1 MIPPGGIQVGKGLRG
16 AVGGNDF
23 FGQDSAA
30 VVADDRHQAIFGTGG
45 RLGNG
50 GGVLMLATFVDD
62 ILGVDNQGIIR
73 DFQVH
78 VVRHIDFAVHG
89 EFAVNGDIL
98 GQMQFLAG
106 RDIGAVV
113 KGNVGLTVP
122 HHSGKLFHVAELHHH
137 VPLAVQHR
145 HNLCIRTEGV
155 VTQPLQSAV
164 EFHICRTYPVL
175 GGVVGVVDISAQGLA
190 ANVSQALRQVNRL
203 QRNAPEGAVPDVSQA
218 IRQVNGRQR
227 AAALECRR
235 ANLFQGAGQGDG
247 SHVAHTG
254 QAIVAD
260 IRHTFANHHGFLQ
273 VTGKAAVFP
282 NFQGSWNF
290 QHSVGID
297 LQADGLGVPAQ
308 VAHALVAHG
317 FQVFGHVEFRDV
329 EHLVKGP
336 LPDLFNGVRQVQ
348 LVDVLVLEKYPLV
361 DAGDGVGP
369 VVAFAVH
376 FGRQGILSSRRSGIK
391 AHHLHL
397 GVRGGHVREG
407 AVVEAHA
414 VVAGVGHAVE
424 QNLLA
429 VAAAAQGSR
438 RGLGLHIH
446 HRFFAQGQVP
456 GAEAVLANGGNA
468 GADVYRFHPLAV
480 DVGAKANG
488 LHIVRNVNG
497 LHVGK
502 PGKGPCINFLDTFRN
517 GDPFQAGAVEG
528 GVADFLQSVGQGDT
542 LQGRAA
548 PEHSLGDFLQVGRQL
563 HIGQVWTIVEDVGAK
578 LGHTLR
584 NGGSLHRGAHKGL
597 FADVLHAVR
606 QIQGGNLGFA
616 ERLVANPHQT
626 GRHFVK
632 FRGNEGVKGIG
643 IHIFQAVRQADFR
656 QLIAQEESAVA
667 YVGHPLRNGNGSDGH
682 IHVKRVCANGGDP
695 EGLAAVF
702 HRGRNDNIAGH
713 VAVAGAVS
721 ARPLGHQLHR
731 IRADHLPA
739 KAVIGLEAVVQ
750 FRRLAIG
757 EVNRFTLAHRDQGI
771 SRQAGDR
778 CCGDRGG
785 TVGHAG
791 DHALAVHRGNGG
803 ILHRPGEG

>member
-1 MIPPGGIQVGKGLRG
+1 M
-16 AVGGNDF
+16 
-23 FGQDSAA
+23 
-30 VVADDRHQAIFGTGG
+30 
-45 RLGNG
+45 
-50 GGVLMLATFVDD
+50 
-62 ILGVDNQGIIR
+62 
-73 DFQVH
+73 
-78 VVRHIDFAVHG
+78 
-89 EFAVNGDIL
+89 
-98 GQMQFLAG
+98 
-106 RDIGAVV
+106 
-113 KGNVGLTVP
+113 
-122 HHSGKLFHVAELHHH
+122 
-137 VPLAVQHR
+137 
-145 HNLCIRTEGV
+145 
-155 VTQPLQSAV
+155 
-164 EFHICRTYPVL
+164 
-175 GGVVGVVDISAQGLA
+175 
-190 ANVSQALRQVNRL
+190 
-203 QRNAPEGAVPDVSQA
+203 
-218 IRQVNGRQR
+218 
-227 AAALECRR
+227 
-235 ANLFQGAGQGDG
+235 
-247 SHVAHTG
+247 
-254 QAIVAD
+254 
-260 IRHTFANHHGFLQ
+260 Q

-376 FGRQGILSSRRSGIK
+376 FGRQGILSSRGAGVK

-429 VAAAAQGSR
+429 VAAAAQGGGG
-438 RGLGLHIH
+438 GLGLHIH

-517 GDPFQAGAVEG
+517 GDPFQARAVEG

-616 ERLVANPHQT
+616 ERLVANPH
-626 GRHFVK
+626 
-632 FRGNEGVKGIG
+632 
-643 IHIFQAVRQADFR
+643 
-656 QLIAQEESAVA
+656 
-667 YVGHPLRNGNGSDGH
+667 
-682 IHVKRVCANGGDP
+682 
-695 EGLAAVF
+695 
-702 HRGRNDNIAGH
+702 
-713 VAVAGAVS
+713 
-721 ARPLGHQLHR
+721 
-731 IRADHLPA
+731 
-739 KAVIGLEAVVQ
+739 
-750 FRRLAIG
+750 
-757 EVNRFTLAHRDQGI
+757 
-771 SRQAGDR
+771 
-778 CCGDRGG
+778 
-785 TVGHAG
+785 
-791 DHALAVHRGNGG
+791 
-803 ILHRPGEG
+803 